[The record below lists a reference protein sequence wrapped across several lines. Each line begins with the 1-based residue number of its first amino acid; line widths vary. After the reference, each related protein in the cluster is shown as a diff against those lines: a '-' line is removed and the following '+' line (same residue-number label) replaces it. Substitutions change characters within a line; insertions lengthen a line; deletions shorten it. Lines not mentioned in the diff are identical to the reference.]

1 MYLTFVQKN
10 YHQLDTN
17 FIVNLISTLVMNN
30 LFMMVTNIQDKKKL
44 YYKYKILYDKVWVTK
59 QKVFEH
65 LFGSYEESFEKLP
78 RLLLE
83 IKESILECLLPRST
97 KKILMIVQWYLGE
110 FFGHLDLILK
120 GSRLVSNII
129 NIDGTHLCG

>member
-1 MYLTFVQKN
+1 MDLTFVQKN

-59 QKVFEH
+59 
-65 LFGSYEESFEKLP
+65 
-78 RLLLE
+78 
-83 IKESILECLLPRST
+83 
-97 KKILMIVQWYLGE
+97 
-110 FFGHLDLILK
+110 
-120 GSRLVSNII
+120 
-129 NIDGTHLCG
+129 

>member
-17 FIVNLISTLVMNN
+17 FIVNLISTLVINN

-59 QKVFEH
+59 
-65 LFGSYEESFEKLP
+65 
-78 RLLLE
+78 
-83 IKESILECLLPRST
+83 
-97 KKILMIVQWYLGE
+97 
-110 FFGHLDLILK
+110 
-120 GSRLVSNII
+120 
-129 NIDGTHLCG
+129 